1 MKYRF
6 LAAGLLILLSA
17 CSSDGDQEVIE
28 DEVLGE
34 ESTAVEEDE
43 SGGENQEEAD
53 DGGEAQEPLE
63 PEYYEI
69 SDLSR
74 ELTDV
79 EEKLMRMEGPYH
91 GDQFDADAVM
101 EELSHIDEHTSEEE
115 AFEAILSLIHEPYYE
130 DVEQVIAFN
139 PDIEVDS
146 ETPEEEAPD
155 EDELPSTSHFSI
167 LLDASGSMN
176 ARNQSGTRMDE
187 AKEAIEAFVATLPE
201 NSTTSLRVYGHEGD
215 NTNAGKEL
223 SCSSTDTI
231 YHGETDADALSE
243 VLDDV
248 DAVGWTPIAKAI
260 EDSQDDIPEDAT
272 DVIVYIVSDGIET
285 CGGDPVKAAQELVD
299 QDIEPII
306 NIIGFQV
313 EDDDYQSLIDV
324 AEAGN
329 GEFTFVDSKQ
339 ELESYWEEEYRR
351 MMDAWNEWKR
361 AAMDEVNERSAELK
375 DQANEL
381 KDSIMEKSNDEWANA
396 QVIIDRLVEE
406 EQIES
411 SVRRDLWSRFYNRKN
426 ENWSYGYNTGVENW
440 SNAYNE
446 GIDRWREVYHLGN
459 EKWSEYYNK

>member
-6 LAAGLLILLSA
+6 LAAGLIVLLSA
-17 CSSDGDQEVIE
+17 CSSDADQEVVE
-28 DEVLGE
+28 DGATE
-34 ESTAVEEDE
+34 EENTAVEEEESDE
-43 SGGENQEEAD
+43 ANQEEAAAE
-53 DGGEAQEPLE
+53 GEANEPEE

-69 SDLSR
+69 EDLSR
-74 ELTDV
+74 ELTDI
-79 EEKLMRMEGPYH
+79 EEKLMRMPGPYH
-91 GDQFDADAVM
+91 GDDFDADAVM
-101 EELSHIDEHTSEEE
+101 EELSHIDENTSEDE
-115 AFEAILSLIHEPYYE
+115 AFQAILNLIHEPYYE

-139 PDIEVDS
+139 PEIEVDS
-146 ETPEEEAPD
+146 ETPEEEAP

-187 AKEAIEAFVATLPE
+187 AKEAIEAFVGTLPE

-223 SCSSTDTI
+223 SCSSTETI

-248 DAVGWTPIAKAI
+248 DAVGWTPIAQAI
-260 EDSQDDIPEDAT
+260 EDSQEDIPEDAT

-285 CGGDPVKAAQELVD
+285 CGGDPVKAAEELVD

-339 ELESYWEEEYRR
+339 ELEDYWEEEYRR
-351 MMDAWNEWKR
+351 MMDAWDEWKR

-381 KDSIMEKSNDEWANA
+381 KDSIMDKSEGEFANA
-396 QVIIDRLVEE
+396 QVIIDRLVQE

-411 SVRRDLWSRFYNRKN
+411 SVRRDLWSGFYNRKN
-426 ENWSYGYNTGVENW
+426 DIWSYGYNTGVVNW